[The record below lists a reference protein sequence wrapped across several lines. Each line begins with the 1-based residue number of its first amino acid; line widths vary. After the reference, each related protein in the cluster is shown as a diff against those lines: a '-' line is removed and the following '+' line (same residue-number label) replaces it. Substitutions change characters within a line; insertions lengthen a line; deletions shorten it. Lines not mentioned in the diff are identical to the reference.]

1 MSQGSARRARTAGV
15 ELGGTKVL
23 VTVGE
28 GPHLH
33 TTPVRLVTGAPE
45 ATLGAVTAA
54 LTRLRDEAGGFEAV
68 GVAGFGPLEL
78 DPASPR
84 YGHLLKTPK
93 PGWEGADLLGPIRR
107 AFDVPVALETDVN
120 AAAVAEGLWG
130 AARGLAD
137 HAYVTVGTGVGVG
150 LVVGGRPVHGAGHPE
165 AGHMLVRPSPGDDF
179 AGACPWHGRCVEGL
193 ISGSALQ
200 TRLGVPGADIPADHP
215 VWALCGDYLG
225 QLCAALVLTAAPRR
239 IVVGGGVGLRP
250 ELLDPARAGLLKALN
265 GYLERLA
272 TPEQAQDLIRPAQ
285 LENAGLM
292 GALHLAAEAARG

>member
-1 MSQGSARRARTAGV
+1 M

-28 GPHLH
+28 GPHGH
-33 TTPVRLVTGAPE
+33 APPVRLATGAPE
-45 ATLGAVTAA
+45 ATLGAVVAA
-54 LTRLRDEAGGFEAV
+54 LHRLRDEVGPFEAV
-68 GVAGFGPLEL
+68 GVAGFGPVEL

-84 YGHLLKTPK
+84 HGHLLKTPK

-107 AFDVPVALETDVN
+107 AFDLPTALETDVN

-130 AARGLAD
+130 AAEGLDD

-165 AGHMLVRPSPGDDF
+165 AGHLRVRDAPGDDF
-179 AGACPWHGRCVEGL
+179 PGACPWHGRCVEGL
-193 ISGSALQ
+193 VSGFALEA
-200 TRLGVPGADIPADHP
+200 RLGAPGADIPADHP
-215 VWALCGDYLG
+215 VWAFCGDYLG
-225 QLCAALVLTAAPRR
+225 QLFAALVLTAAPRR

-250 ELLDPARAGLLKALN
+250 ELLEAARAGLLAALN
-265 GYLERLA
+265 GYLERVS
-272 TPEQAQDLIRPAQ
+272 TPEQARDLVTPAR

-292 GALHLAAEAARG
+292 GALHLAAVAAGRAGHGSLP